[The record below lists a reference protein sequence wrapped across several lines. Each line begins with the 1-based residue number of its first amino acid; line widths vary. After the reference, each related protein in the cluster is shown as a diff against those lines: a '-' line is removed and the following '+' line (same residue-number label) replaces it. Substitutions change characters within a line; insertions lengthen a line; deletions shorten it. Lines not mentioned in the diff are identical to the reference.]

1 MNKIRIKSITFVT
14 IWWKTSWTSYTS
26 LLTYKRHVNLH
37 AFNINDCHFQNQ
49 LHLESSVLD
58 FSAVLS
64 LILIPF
70 VIRSIPFLL
79 QAVWR
84 NELSSTWR
92 RCGGYQNDTLRIPYM
107 VKSQREKFACFLIP
121 TETFVLGNLRA
132 FQDSSKMRS
141 LMFLLCLF
149 LWNCSGYSNI
159 CSLLCYS

>member
-1 MNKIRIKSITFVT
+1 MT
-14 IWWKTSWTSYTS
+14 IWWKTFSWTSYAN
-26 LLTYKRHVNLH
+26 LLTYKHLVNLH
-37 AFNINDCHFQNQ
+37 ALNINDWVSHFLNQ
-49 LHLESSVLD
+49 LYLESSVLD

-84 NELSSTWR
+84 HELSPTWR

-107 VKSQREKFACFLIP
+107 VKSQREKFVCFLIP

-132 FQDSSKMRS
+132 FQKSSKMRS

-149 LWNCSGYSNI
+149 LWNCSGYSNV
-159 CSLLCYS
+159 CSLLCYN